1 MAVAAFGGKA
11 ESAAGKFKVDVF
23 AGGIL
28 GFDENFNAAFF
39 PGFSAVFFH
48 FGRVAFAGFAYL
60 ESDVEKL
67 PVFEDVGDDMGKGF
81 CRVTFPKAVRHQF
94 HAVKFN
100 NISRVLC
107 EGVCETLAM
116 GSFKV
121 KSLIQIFLNCVCR
134 RHSVCRQET
143 FMILHWETLLSATRY
158 GHPAILDPN
167 RSNFHRDYDRI
178 VFSTAFRRLGR
189 KTQVH
194 PFSVNDHVHSR
205 LTHSIEVS
213 SVSRSLAIA
222 VFNQLQK
229 EFPKNFNASLLGTI
243 AQSAALS
250 HDIGNPPFGH
260 AGEAAIRD
268 WFKRNRDSDP
278 LKEFSDREML
288 DFENFDGNAQ
298 GVRILSKLEYH
309 FLDGGM
315 RLTYPTISS
324 MMKYP
329 RLASYGAPTS
339 LFQTEADDYR
349 EMANVLGIPEI
360 GNGVWMR
367 HPLSYLVEAADDICY
382 CILDVEDAIELGI
395 LQFADVR
402 NMFEY
407 LCGPDVDIDKEY
419 NENGQNFRDF
429 LSSVRGLAIQNLI
442 DAVALVFVQHYPE
455 IMDGKLQGTLLELA
469 DSDAVNGIRIAK
481 RLGRER
487 IYPDRRKTELEVG
500 SYTTLCTVL
509 DAFVGGVY
517 EFRKYGRS
525 SYRGARIVRLIGQ
538 SKIGQSVTRLEAYH
552 QVLDFVSGMT
562 DNYASYL
569 AQQISGL
576 VQ

>member
-1 MAVAAFGGKA
+1 M
-11 ESAAGKFKVDVF
+11 
-23 AGGIL
+23 L
-28 GFDENFNAAFF
+28 
-39 PGFSAVFFH
+39 
-48 FGRVAFAGFAYL
+48 
-60 ESDVEKL
+60 
-67 PVFEDVGDDMGKGF
+67 
-81 CRVTFPKAVRHQF
+81 
-94 HAVKFN
+94 
-100 NISRVLC
+100 
-107 EGVCETLAM
+107 
-116 GSFKV
+116 
-121 KSLIQIFLNCVCR
+121 LN
-134 RHSVCRQET
+134 
-143 FMILHWETLLSATRY
+143 WETLLSATRF
-158 GHPAILDPN
+158 GHPASLDPN
-167 RSNFHRDYDRI
+167 RSDFHRDYDRI
-178 VFSTAFRRLGR
+178 IFSTAFRRLGR

-213 SVSRSLAIA
+213 SVARSLAIT
-222 VFNQLQK
+222 VFNEIK
-229 EFPKNFNASLLGTI
+229 NEFPKNFNAYHLGTI
-243 AQSAALS
+243 AQSAALA

-268 WFKRNRDSDP
+268 WFKKNRDSAP
-278 LKEFSDREML
+278 LRDFSDKEMK

-315 RLTYPTISS
+315 RLTYPTVAS

-329 RLASYGAPTS
+329 YLSCYGTPAS

-349 EMANVLGIPEI
+349 AMAYVLGIPEME
-360 GNGVWMR
+360 NGKWMR
-367 HPLSYLVEAADDICY
+367 HPLSYLVEAADDSCY

-407 LCGPDVDIDKEY
+407 LCGPQVDIDKEY
-419 NENGQNFRDF
+419 NESGQNFRDF
-429 LSSVRGLAIQNLI
+429 LSSVRGLAVQNLI
-442 DAVALVFVQHYPE
+442 DDVAQVFVNHYPE
-455 IMDGKLQGTLLELA
+455 IMNGELRGTLLDLA

-500 SYTTLCTVL
+500 SYTTLSTVL
-509 DAFVGGVY
+509 DAFVSGVY
-517 EFRKYGRS
+517 EFRKYGKS
-525 SYRGARIVRLIGQ
+525 SYRASRIVRLIGQ
-538 SKIGQSVTRLEAYH
+538 AKIGQSVTPLEAYH

-569 AQQISGL
+569 ARQISGL

>member
-1 MAVAAFGGKA
+1 M
-11 ESAAGKFKVDVF
+11 
-23 AGGIL
+23 L
-28 GFDENFNAAFF
+28 
-39 PGFSAVFFH
+39 
-48 FGRVAFAGFAYL
+48 
-60 ESDVEKL
+60 
-67 PVFEDVGDDMGKGF
+67 
-81 CRVTFPKAVRHQF
+81 
-94 HAVKFN
+94 
-100 NISRVLC
+100 
-107 EGVCETLAM
+107 
-116 GSFKV
+116 
-121 KSLIQIFLNCVCR
+121 LN
-134 RHSVCRQET
+134 
-143 FMILHWETLLSATRY
+143 WETLLSATRF
-158 GHPAILDPN
+158 GHPASLDPN
-167 RSNFHRDYDRI
+167 RSDFHRDYDRI
-178 VFSTAFRRLGR
+178 IFSTAFRRLGR

-213 SVSRSLAIA
+213 SVARSLAIT
-222 VFNQLQK
+222 VFNEIK
-229 EFPKNFNASLLGTI
+229 NEFPKNFNAYHLGTI
-243 AQSAALS
+243 AQSAALA

-268 WFKRNRDSDP
+268 WFKKNRDSAP
-278 LKEFSDREML
+278 LRDFSDKEMK

-315 RLTYPTISS
+315 RLTYPTVAS

-329 RLASYGAPTS
+329 YLSCYGTPAS

-349 EMANVLGIPEI
+349 AMAYVLGIPEME
-360 GNGVWMR
+360 NGKWMR

-407 LCGPDVDIDKEY
+407 LCGPQVDIDKEY
-419 NENGQNFRDF
+419 NESGQNFRDF
-429 LSSVRGLAIQNLI
+429 LSSVRGLAVQNLI
-442 DAVALVFVQHYPE
+442 DDVAQVFVNHYPE
-455 IMDGKLQGTLLELA
+455 IMNGELRGTLLDLA

-500 SYTTLCTVL
+500 SYTTLSTVL
-509 DAFVGGVY
+509 DA
-517 EFRKYGRS
+517 
-525 SYRGARIVRLIGQ
+525 
-538 SKIGQSVTRLEAYH
+538 
-552 QVLDFVSGMT
+552 FVSGMT

-569 AQQISGL
+569 ARQISGL

>member
-1 MAVAAFGGKA
+1 M
-11 ESAAGKFKVDVF
+11 
-23 AGGIL
+23 L
-28 GFDENFNAAFF
+28 
-39 PGFSAVFFH
+39 
-48 FGRVAFAGFAYL
+48 
-60 ESDVEKL
+60 
-67 PVFEDVGDDMGKGF
+67 
-81 CRVTFPKAVRHQF
+81 
-94 HAVKFN
+94 
-100 NISRVLC
+100 
-107 EGVCETLAM
+107 
-116 GSFKV
+116 
-121 KSLIQIFLNCVCR
+121 LN
-134 RHSVCRQET
+134 
-143 FMILHWETLLSATRY
+143 WETLLSATRF
-158 GHPAILDPN
+158 GHPASLDPN
-167 RSNFHRDYDRI
+167 RSDFHRDYDRI
-178 VFSTAFRRLGR
+178 IFSTAFRRLGR

-213 SVSRSLAIA
+213 SVARSLAIT
-222 VFNQLQK
+222 VFNEIK
-229 EFPKNFNASLLGTI
+229 NEFPKNFNAYHLGTI
-243 AQSAALS
+243 AQSAALA

-268 WFKRNRDSDP
+268 WFKKNRDSAP
-278 LKEFSDREML
+278 LRDFSDKEMK

-315 RLTYPTISS
+315 RLTYPTVAS

-329 RLASYGAPTS
+329 YLSCYGTPAS

-349 EMANVLGIPEI
+349 AMAYVLGIPEME
-360 GNGVWMR
+360 NGKWMR

-402 NMFEY
+402 SMFEY
-407 LCGPDVDIDKEY
+407 LCGPQVDIDKEY
-419 NENGQNFRDF
+419 NESGQNFRDF
-429 LSSVRGLAIQNLI
+429 LSSVRGLAVQNLI
-442 DAVALVFVQHYPE
+442 DDVAQVFVNHYPE
-455 IMDGKLQGTLLELA
+455 IMNGELRGTLLDLA

-500 SYTTLCTVL
+500 SYTTLSTVL
-509 DAFVGGVY
+509 DAFVSGVY
-517 EFRKYGRS
+517 EFRKFGKS
-525 SYRGARIVRLIGQ
+525 SYRASRIVRLIGQ
-538 SKIGQSVTRLEAYH
+538 AKIGQSVTPLEAYH

-569 AQQISGL
+569 ARQISGL